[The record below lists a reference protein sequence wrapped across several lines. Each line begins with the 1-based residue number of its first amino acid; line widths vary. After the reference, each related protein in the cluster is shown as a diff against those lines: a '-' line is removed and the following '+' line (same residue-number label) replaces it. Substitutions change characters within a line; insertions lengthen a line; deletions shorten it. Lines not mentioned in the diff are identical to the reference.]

1 MPLLSIAAHH
11 SEPGDPVLIDWI
23 IHIIQSITGLGSLPL
38 LIIIGLI
45 VVAIPVGI
53 LAVFL
58 VQRAKFDA

>member
-1 MPLLSIAAHH
+1 MPLLSITAHH

-38 LIIIGLI
+38 VIILGLI